1 MITNERTLGFGANI
15 NRGVAAT
22 TAPLVIA
29 SNSDIE
35 VTPGAV
41 DALTRFVEAHPR
53 CGIAAPQLQY
63 PDGRWQPSRR
73 SFPTIRGTLVRRTP
87 LRRLLHPEQRQRDH
101 YLLDEQPSEP
111 ALSDWFLG
119 AFLLLRREML
129 EQLGGLDEGYHLYGE
144 DIDLAYRARKAGW
157 ERWYVPER
165 GRRPPPPGPDRPP
178 LLHAPDAL
186 ALAQHRPVRSQA
198 PREPPRPLAGAW
210 TSSRSRSNRYPGAN
224 DTCAPS
230 CRVSAWPNCDGEN
243 VGSMCTVTVNG
254 PLGVGSLNK
263 WPRPLCSVDVRVAIA
278 WPVRAPRSGI
288 S

>member
-1 MITNERTLGFGANI
+1 MIANERTLGFGANI

-22 TAPLVIA
+22 TAPFVIA

-41 DALTRFVEAHPR
+41 AELTGFAEAHPR

-144 DIDLAYRARKAGW
+144 DIDLAYRARQGRLGALVRPGS
-157 ERWYVPER
+157 R
-165 GRRPPPPGPDRPP
+165 RRPPPPGR
-178 LLHAPDAL
+178 
-186 ALAQHRPVRSQA
+186 HRPA
-198 PREPPRPLAGAW
+198 A
-210 TSSRSRSNRYPGAN
+210 SSRA
-224 DTCAPS
+224 A
-230 CRVSAWPNCDGEN
+230 
-243 VGSMCTVTVNG
+243 
-254 PLGVGSLNK
+254 
-263 WPRPLCSVDVRVAIA
+263 
-278 WPVRAPRSGI
+278 RSGTGAA
-288 S
+288 SPASCASTPRA

>member
-1 MITNERTLGFGANI
+1 VSVAAVVIWTPGDPDPAPCLDSLAPQVDELVLTVNPSGSPSTRDAKVITNAHTLGFGANI
-15 NRGVAAT
+15 NRGAAAT
-22 TAPLVIA
+22 SAPYVIA

-41 DALTRFVEAHPR
+41 AELTRFADAHPR

-87 LRRLLHPEQRQRDH
+87 LRRMLHPEQRQRDH

-144 DIDLAYRARKAGW
+144 DIDLAYRAQQTGW
-157 ERWYVPER
+157 ERWYVPNAVVVHHHQAVTDHR
-165 GRRPPPPGPDRPP
+165 FLTRRTLWHWRSIARFVRKHPESLR
-178 LLHAPDAL
+178 AL
-186 ALAQHRPVRSQA
+186 
-198 PREPPRPLAGAW
+198 
-210 TSSRSRSNRYPGAN
+210 
-224 DTCAPS
+224 
-230 CRVSAWPNCDGEN
+230 
-243 VGSMCTVTVNG
+243 
-254 PLGVGSLNK
+254 
-263 WPRPLCSVDVRVAIA
+263 
-278 WPVRAPRSGI
+278 
-288 S
+288 